1 MITKRYSHIY
11 IYLSDEHT
19 SFLKELV
26 RPNYDDVSV
35 LESLDSES
43 LQEKS
48 DSLLLIFNILPDN
61 DITDICIS
69 YYREQKPTDFII
81 DLTGH
86 LFIEQGYFVHMITYD
101 TSLNVSIDCLEI
113 GLSSS
118 YLQMDHCDEELVKL
132 NADLN
137 SYYSLLLRYAE
148 EYKSK

>member
-1 MITKRYSHIY
+1 MITKQYSHIY
-11 IYLSDEHT
+11 IWLSDKHT

-26 RPNYDDVSV
+26 KPNYDDVSV

-48 DSLLLIFNILPDN
+48 DSLLLIFNILPD
-61 DITDICIS
+61 DDLTDICIR
-69 YYREQKPTDFII
+69 YNREQKPTDFII

-86 LFIEQGYFVHMITYD
+86 LFIEQGYFVHMTESGP
-101 TSLNVSIDCLEI
+101 SLAVCIDCLEI
-113 GLSSS
+113 GINSG
-118 YLQMDHCDEELVKL
+118 YLQIDNRDEELVKL

-148 EYKSK
+148 EYESK